1 MQYPVALIDMLND
14 RMRCSNPSPKAGMTM
29 TLMLKPSSVKLH
41 LVDFHRA
48 LFYERID
55 QYDLFIYTEDDI
67 RISPKVVASYLHE
80 TKRVKSLVGPDRATD
95 FNVGIV
101 RYEYDFPGMLLLVCT
116 YDMHKSFLTHLL
128 ATQTQRDTYIFAILD
143 TRKCGHHRQNST
155 CKCECHE
162 SLLGTSGQTY
172 L

>member
-1 MQYPVALIDMLND
+1 VALIDMLND

-101 RYEYDFPGMLLLVCT
+101 RYEYDFPGMLLFVCS
-116 YDMHKSFLTHLL
+116 YDMHICIISHALTCNSN
-128 ATQTQRDTYIFAILD
+128 ATRYTCNTGHQKMWSSQTKLD
-143 TRKCGHHRQNST
+143 MQV
-155 CKCECHE
+155 
-162 SLLGTSGQTY
+162 
-172 L
+172 